1 MTKLLWLTRASVVIV
16 NFEIVYKFPIPK
28 QIYFNSKFM
37 LKTIPENDIIE
48 LKHITHIQDESSFI
62 VIYTS
67 QSKNYISEEAFDKV
81 EKVLNNSGFIKVN
94 HNTLINISFI
104 SNNINFGHKRSINI
118 FGITYINVSRRKM
131 QLLKDVIKNRK

>member
-1 MTKLLWLTRASVVIV
+1 
-16 NFEIVYKFPIPK
+16 
-28 QIYFNSKFM
+28 M